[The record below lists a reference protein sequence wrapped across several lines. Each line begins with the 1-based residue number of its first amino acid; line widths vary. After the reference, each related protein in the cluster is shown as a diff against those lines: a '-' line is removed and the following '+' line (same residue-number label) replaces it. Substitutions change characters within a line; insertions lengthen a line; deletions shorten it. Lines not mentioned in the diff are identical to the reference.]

1 LIYQLNQHVIIFD
14 ILVNLYLFIQLVNL
28 NNQSSLAK
36 LVVLLGIY
44 MNIGDQIKRIR
55 TAKNLSQKEVA
66 LSLEMDQAQFSR
78 IENGKTDPAF
88 STIEKIALALGVGLA
103 ELVNADEP
111 IFEVNSYDKSVIEK
125 MALIDQLEEK
135 EKSAF
140 FTILDALVSKKR
152 LKESLSNALNLA

>member
-1 LIYQLNQHVIIFD
+1 
-14 ILVNLYLFIQLVNL
+14 
-28 NNQSSLAK
+28 
-36 LVVLLGIY
+36 
-44 MNIGDQIKRIR
+44 MNIGDQIKKIR

-66 LSLEMDQAQFSR
+66 LSLDMDQAQFSR

-88 STIEKIALALGVGLA
+88 STIEKVAQALGVGLT
-103 ELVNADEP
+103 ELVNVEED
-111 IFEVNSYDKSVIEK
+111 ILEVNSYDKSIIEK

-135 EKSAF
+135 EKSSF

>member
-1 LIYQLNQHVIIFD
+1 MIYQLNQHVIIFD
-14 ILVNLYLFIQLVNL
+14 ILVNFYLFIQLANL

>member
-1 LIYQLNQHVIIFD
+1 
-14 ILVNLYLFIQLVNL
+14 
-28 NNQSSLAK
+28 
-36 LVVLLGIY
+36 

-66 LSLEMDQAQFSR
+66 LSLDMDQAQFSR

-88 STIEKIALALGVGLA
+88 STIEKVAHALGVGLA
-103 ELVNADEP
+103 ELVNADDMLTE
-111 IFEVNSYDKSVIEK
+111 ISSYDKSVIEK

>member
-1 LIYQLNQHVIIFD
+1 
-14 ILVNLYLFIQLVNL
+14 
-28 NNQSSLAK
+28 
-36 LVVLLGIY
+36 

-88 STIEKIALALGVGLA
+88 STIEKVAQALGVGLA
-103 ELVNADEP
+103 ELVNTEED

-152 LKESLSNALNLA
+152 LKESLANALNLA

>member
-1 LIYQLNQHVIIFD
+1 
-14 ILVNLYLFIQLVNL
+14 
-28 NNQSSLAK
+28 
-36 LVVLLGIY
+36 VLLGIY

-88 STIEKIALALGVGLA
+88 STIEKIALALGVGLP
-103 ELVNADEP
+103 ELVNEDEGV
-111 IFEVNSYDKSVIEK
+111 FEVNSYDKSVIEK
-125 MALIDQLEEK
+125 IALIDQLEEK

-140 FTILDALVSKKR
+140 FTILDALISKQR

>member
-1 LIYQLNQHVIIFD
+1 MTYQLRRRVIIFD
-14 ILVNLYLFIQLVNL
+14 ILVNLHLPKQLINL

-66 LSLEMDQAQFSR
+66 LSLDMDQAQFSR

-88 STIEKIALALGVGLA
+88 STIEKVAQALGVGLA
-103 ELVNADEP
+103 ELVNADDMLTE
-111 IFEVNSYDKSVIEK
+111 ISSYDKSVIEK

-140 FTILDALVSKKR
+140 FTILDALISKKR
-152 LKESLSNALNLA
+152 LKDSVAEALNLA

>member
-1 LIYQLNQHVIIFD
+1 
-14 ILVNLYLFIQLVNL
+14 L
-28 NNQSSLAK
+28 NNQSLAK

-66 LSLEMDQAQFSR
+66 LSLDMDQAQFSR

-88 STIEKIALALGVGLA
+88 STIEKVAQALGVGLA
-103 ELVNADEP
+103 ELVNVEED
-111 IFEVNSYDKSVIEK
+111 IFDVNSYDKSVIEK
-125 MALIDQLEEK
+125 MALINQLEEK

-152 LKESLSNALNLA
+152 LKESLANALNLA